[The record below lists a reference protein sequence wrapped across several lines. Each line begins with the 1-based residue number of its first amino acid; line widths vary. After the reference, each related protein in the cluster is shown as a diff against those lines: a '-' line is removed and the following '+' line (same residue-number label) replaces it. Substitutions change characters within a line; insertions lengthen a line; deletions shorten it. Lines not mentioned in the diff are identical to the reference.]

1 MTNKNTIQE
10 LKALQELQDLTKKSK
25 KMGEIFSSFGDFPL
39 YFFLRLRVEGTFF
52 EMLDKDFGRKIENDS
67 IFEIFGL
74 VFKQLKEEQLINIL
88 HEMDPKGISN
98 LLKDI
103 KKANK

>member
-10 LKALQELQDLTKKSK
+10 LKALSELKDLTKKSK
-25 KMGEIFSSFGDFPL
+25 KMGEIFSSFGDLPL

-67 IFEIFGL
+67 IFEIFEL
-74 VFKQLKEEQLINIL
+74 VFKELNEEQLINIL
-88 HEMDPKGISN
+88 HELDPRGLSKILN
-98 LLKDI
+98 DI
-103 KKANK
+103 KAANK